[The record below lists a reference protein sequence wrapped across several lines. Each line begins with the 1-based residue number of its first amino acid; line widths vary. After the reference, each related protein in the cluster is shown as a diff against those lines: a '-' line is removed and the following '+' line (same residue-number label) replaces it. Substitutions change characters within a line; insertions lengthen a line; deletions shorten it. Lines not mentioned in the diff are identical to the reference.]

1 MTSYA
6 TRTSPVIRGKWILSN
21 ILGTPPS
28 PPPAELPPL
37 KTTNPSG
44 KVLTGRERVAQHR
57 ANPACASCHNLMD
70 PVGFAFEN
78 FDAVGRWRTKDEGGA
93 VDSSGVLPD
102 GTKFIGAAELQKA
115 VLSRPEHFVST
126 MTEKLLIYALG
137 RGVDYND
144 APAIR
149 KIVRDARATD
159 YQFSSLVAG
168 IVSSTPFQ
176 MRSAQ

>member
-1 MTSYA
+1 
-6 TRTSPVIRGKWILSN
+6 VIRGKWILSN
-21 ILGTPPS
+21 ILGTPPA

-37 KTTNPSG
+37 KDTSASG
-44 KVLTGRERVAQHR
+44 KVLTGRERIAQHR

-78 FDAVGRWRTKDEGGA
+78 YDAVGRWRTKDEGGA
-93 VDSSGVLPD
+93 VDASGVLPN
-102 GTKFIGAAELQKA
+102 GKSFRGAAELQTA
-115 VLSRPEHFVST
+115 VLERPEHFVST

-137 RGVDYND
+137 RGVDYHD

-149 KIVRDARATD
+149 KIVHDARATD
-159 YQFSSLVAG
+159 YRFSSIILG
-168 IVSSTPFQ
+168 IVESKPFQ